1 MMKQRFEFR
10 KALGRRQI
18 SALAIAAIVG
28 MGAVVTKDGQAPVVV
43 PAAGEQ
49 LGYLQQA
56 IAQVQ
61 PQVEIVE
68 VERPEIADSD
78 HMFVTR
84 WVARFVNPGGKK
96 DLQVNLARMEPYANM
111 IEEKLEERGMPQELL
126 YLALIE
132 SGGNPKAMSPVK
144 ARGLWQFM
152 TPTAKQYGLT
162 VNGRVDE
169 RINPEKATD
178 AALDYLSDLHKR
190 FGSWYLAA
198 AAYNTGQGRVSRI
211 MKEVTGSSKGTDE
224 DFFRIASR
232 LPKETREYVPK
243 LVAVAKIAKD
253 PAQYG
258 LETSMGE

>member
-1 MMKQRFEFR
+1 MRQRFEFR
-10 KALGRRQI
+10 WKALRRREV
-18 SALAIAAIVG
+18 SALAVAAVVG
-28 MGAVVTKDGQAPVVV
+28 MGAIMPRGGESPVTMPV
-43 PAAGEQ
+43 AAEQ

-56 IAQVQ
+56 MAPALPETRVK
-61 PQVEIVE
+61 
-68 VERPEIADSD
+68 RAEIADSD
-78 HMFVTR
+78 HLYVTQ
-84 WVARFVNPGGKK
+84 WVNRFLKPGGKR
-96 DLQVNLARMEPYANM
+96 DLEVNLARMEPYAEM
-111 IEEKLEERGMPQELL
+111 ITEKLDERGMPQELL

-132 SGGNPKAMSPVK
+132 SGGNPRAMSPVK

-152 TPTAKQYGLT
+152 TPTAKDYGLT

-178 AALDYLSDLHKR
+178 AALDYLGDLYKR

-211 MKEVTGSSKGTDE
+211 MKEVTGSSKGTDA
-224 DFFRIASR
+224 DFFRIAPR

-253 PAQYG
+253 PEQYG
-258 LETSMGE
+258 LNGTEGFGD